1 VLLLLLA
8 MVGLNTVIRRDSDSV
23 TGMGG
28 KKVSGEV
35 MGGTRTVGVT
45 TIVPAVG
52 MLERS
57 SGATLEEDR
66 KMLQKLPLRGDGA
79 DQTKG

>member
-1 VLLLLLA
+1 
-8 MVGLNTVIRRDSDSV
+8 MVGREILNTVIRRDSDSV

-66 KMLQKLPLRGDGA
+66 KMLQKLPPLRGDGA